1 MPELISVSLLFQPI
15 WHHEVLTGMMRRSS
29 LIFGDGAAC
38 AIVERGDGRSGILAS
53 LVEMYPTGS
62 ELCEIR
68 AGAHDATLAQVWIT
82 TISYF
87 ICRARGCSD
96 KPLVSLKIISS
107 VYWKKWADIS
117 GYCHGNS
124 ASGEPFIAGAYAQ
137 TLTCANRCAGGYL
150 SRSW

>member
-1 MPELISVSLLFQPI
+1 
-15 WHHEVLTGMMRRSS
+15 MMRRSS

-107 VYWKKWADIS
+107 VYWKSGLTLADIATVIP
-117 GYCHGNS
+117 HQ
-124 ASGEPFIAGAYAQ
+124 ASH
-137 TLTCANRCAGGYL
+137 L
-150 SRSW
+150 SLAHMRKRLHVPTDVLVDIYRIMVTRWRHRYQPHCMPP